1 MGLVKS
7 QDSRLKSQDSIPR
20 LRRIDLVDPF
30 HNPAAQVLHLEAYGL
45 EIFRRPGAAGAH
57 LALRDDFAVAG
68 KLLIPSRQ
76 FAEWYQGRSRDAID
90 LVLVRLAHVENEKVV
105 TGVKAALQLNG
116 C

>member
-1 MGLVKS
+1 MGLINS
-7 QDSRLKSQDSIPR
+7 QGTRLKSRDSIPR

-45 EIFRRPGAAGAH
+45 EILRRPGAAGAY

-76 FAEWYQGRSRDAID
+76 FAEWYQSRSRDAID
-90 LVLVRLAHVENEKVV
+90 LVLVRLAHVENEQIV
-105 TGVKAALQLNG
+105 TRVE
-116 C
+116 